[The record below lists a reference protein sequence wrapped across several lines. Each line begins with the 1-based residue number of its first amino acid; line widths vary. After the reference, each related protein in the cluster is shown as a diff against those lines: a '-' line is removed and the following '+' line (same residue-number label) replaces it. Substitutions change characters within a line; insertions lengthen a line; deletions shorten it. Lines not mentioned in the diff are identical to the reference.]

1 MSNADAVSGASNYY
15 NANKSS
21 ASKTR
26 TNKSN
31 SDLQFEDFIN
41 LLASELKYQDPSEPV
56 SSTEYVAQMAQF
68 SSLSEMENMRSSM
81 DNVQAYSM
89 IGKSII
95 YQATDSTG
103 KTVLKGGTVDS
114 VITSNGTAYLSVGGE
129 LVELGSVLKT
139 ADTDKTNNSE
149 AYSLIGK
156 TVTYQTVDSA
166 GKTTEK
172 TGKVDSVVIKDGTAY
187 LSIGGE
193 SVKLSSVV
201 KVADGSSSS

>member
-1 MSNADAVSGASNYY
+1 MSNVDAVSSTSNYY
-15 NANKSS
+15 KSGS
-21 ASKTR
+21 SS

-41 LLASELKYQDPSEPV
+41 LLASELKYQDPTDPV

-68 SSLSEMENMRSSM
+68 SSLSEMENIHSAM
-81 DNVQAYSM
+81 DSVQAYDM
-89 IGKSII
+89 IGKSVI

-103 KTVLKGGTVDS
+103 ETVLKGGTVDS
-114 VITSNGTAYLSVGGE
+114 VITSNGTTYLSVGGE
-129 LVELGSVLKT
+129 LVELSSVLKT
-139 ADTDKTNNSE
+139 ANTDKIANSE

-172 TGKVDSVVIKDGTAY
+172 TGKVDSVVIQDGTAY
-187 LSIGGE
+187 LSVDGE
-193 SVKLSSVV
+193 LVGLSSVV
-201 KVADGSSSS
+201 KVADSSSSS